1 MMGNGSID
9 FIKQA
14 SDTPA
19 YSNTF
24 ENYL

>member
-1 MMGNGSID
+1 MGNGSID
-9 FIKQA
+9 FNKQA